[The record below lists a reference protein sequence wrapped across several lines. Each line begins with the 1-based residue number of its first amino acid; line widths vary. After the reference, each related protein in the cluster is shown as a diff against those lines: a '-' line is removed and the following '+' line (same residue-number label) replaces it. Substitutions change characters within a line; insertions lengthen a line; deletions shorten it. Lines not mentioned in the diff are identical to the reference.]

1 MGAITLYIF
10 RMNNS
15 PHFGT
20 LARGSRWE
28 PPLTIHA
35 SFLSGSEAP
44 QHLDGVDQPHV
55 RVVEVVESAEGE
67 DAERPD
73 EGLGDVGDDGAA
85 AEQAGPDVVD
95 HDGLD
100 A

>member
-1 MGAITLYIF
+1 MKPWHNPAWKWNELKLS
-10 RMNNS
+10 S
-15 PHFGT
+15 PAFA
-20 LARGSRWE
+20 LD
-28 PPLTIHA
+28 L
-35 SFLSGSEAP
+35 P

-100 A
+100 AWGEER